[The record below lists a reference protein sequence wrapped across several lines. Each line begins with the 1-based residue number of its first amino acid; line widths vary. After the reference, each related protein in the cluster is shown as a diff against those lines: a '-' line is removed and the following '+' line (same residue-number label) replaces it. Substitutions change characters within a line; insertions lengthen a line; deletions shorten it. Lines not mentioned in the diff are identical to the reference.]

1 MKNALPLAFLFL
13 AACSSTGNSTESP
26 FIQPNSIM
34 AGEIQQR
41 VDQIPFQHRDELL
54 HNLVW
59 LTEQGE
65 QVIPTVLKGLKNDN
79 AKVRSS
85 CAWVLG
91 QIKDRR
97 TVPNLR
103 ELLTDRETP
112 VRTEVARTL
121 VLMGDLAACPT
132 LIEGLDSDRRE
143 VRYMCHEALKTAT
156 GHDFGYDHLAAEQRE
171 QQQAVLR
178 WRQWWGEYSGD
189 NRFATAYQQQHNLN
203 GTPAAPAAETA
214 KPAQTPIQPQTPGSA
229 QNSAESTN
237 SGTTN
242 TSGTA
247 NTTPNSSTNTSP
259 NPTNGTAG
267 TGQNGGNS
275 TNGQSNSNAGT
286 SGGGSR

>member
-1 MKNALPLAFLFL
+1 MKNALRLAFLFL
-13 AACSSTGNSTESP
+13 AACSSTGNSSESP
-26 FIQPNSIM
+26 YIQPNSIM

-65 QVIPTVLKGLKNDN
+65 QVIPTVLKGLKNEN

-103 ELLTDRETP
+103 ELLNDRETP

-156 GHDFGYDHLAAEQRE
+156 GHDFGYDHLAAEKRE

-189 NRFATAYQQQHNLN
+189 ARFATAYQQQHNLN

-214 KPAQTPIQPQTPGSA
+214 NPGQAPAEPTNAG
-229 QNSAESTN
+229 STN
-237 SGTTN
+237 PAGTSVPNPNPNPNPAGGTT
-242 TSGTA
+242 G
-247 NTTPNSSTNTSP
+247 
-259 NPTNGTAG
+259 G
-267 TGQNGGNS
+267 GQNGGNQNGGNTPSGTTNAS
-275 TNGQSNSNAGT
+275 TGT
-286 SGGGSR
+286 TGGGAR